1 MDVGMQFN
9 AFPAA
14 CRSRLEIPCQKVNGH
29 FDGGQKGIQGIGLV
43 SLLQALKRLVKAL
56 LADIKHGKK
65 SIDPRE
71 RRLFFPHLKKFSLS
85 FGELPFDHVQAV
97 GASQTQFGSH
107 AGEPG
112 SSLKRVG
119 NELLEVSGRT
129 HAVRGE
135 RQVRYRQSFIGA
147 EITAI
152 LQRRLLKNRYR
163 IFEAFAGSLVDEV
176 PALSNQIFG
185 PRRFKPVSKLGSV

>member
-1 MDVGMQFN
+1 MPSGIHAAPRIDARN
-9 AFPAA
+9 TPTPARKTNGQGGHRDA
-14 CRSRLEIPCQKVNGH
+14 IQCFSGRMPKPPRNPVPGSERTLRRRVEGDSRHRSCILVAGSETPCQSAFGRH
-29 FDGGQKGIQGIGLV
+29 
-43 SLLQALKRLVKAL
+43 KAWKE
-56 LADIKHGKK
+56 A
-65 SIDPRE
+65 IDPRE

-107 AGEPG
+107 AGKPG

-119 NELLEVSGRT
+119 KELLEVSGRT

-147 EITAI
+147 EITTV
-152 LQRRLLKNRYR
+152 LQ
-163 IFEAFAGSLVDEV
+163 
-176 PALSNQIFG
+176 
-185 PRRFKPVSKLGSV
+185 